1 MGGDLSSV
9 QGVQKEL
16 ASVCSVCGCATE
28 LFELPGRAEKLC
40 LACSADLATTVV
52 LRTEID
58 TATLAGQNADD
69 LVAEFA
75 ELSRRLLTRAQS
87 ADALGSW

>member
-9 QGVQKEL
+9 QSAQKEL
-16 ASVCSVCGCATE
+16 ASVCSICGRATE
-28 LFELPGRAEKLC
+28 PFELPGRAEKLC
-40 LACSADLATTVV
+40 LACSADLAATVV

-58 TATLAGQNADD
+58 TATLAGQNVND

-75 ELSRRLLTRAQS
+75 ELSQRLLTRAQS

>member
-1 MGGDLSSV
+1 MGGDLH
-9 QGVQKEL
+9 GVAQEL
-16 ASVCSVCGCATE
+16 PGACGMCGRAAE

-40 LACSADLATTVV
+40 LACSADLASAVV

-58 TATLAGQNADD
+58 TATWAGQNADD
-69 LVAEFA
+69 LVEEFA
-75 ELSRRLLTRAQS
+75 ELSRHMLTRAQS